1 MPDPRRLGPGPA
13 GRIRPATAE
22 ERKAEAN
29 RLIAYHSPIS
39 ERLTLERTAYSSQLI
54 PVTPY
59 ILVACAEAFLR
70 YPEMMRTID
79 AALPAEEVG
88 LAGHR
93 PGSNVNAVYLWSIA
107 NFFLVG
113 RKAIT
118 QMDPS
123 LDDPEAAFTVLD
135 FWERAALAF
144 RGDGTRQAADAGDVV
159 RPYPTEVID
168 ALMAGVVPVADA
180 DLRSRIKRFN
190 ATLVNHLFLLYF
202 DTRVGTGD
210 TGPYPLPDGRVLLV
224 RDVYRMG
231 HSDFWWSDVAAEV
244 PYQYLTM
251 ALVLDGV
258 DVAVTDFG
266 SAVTTPEDYLDHL
279 VGFGLFTT
287 DTADRSLAPVPLDA
301 VDELVPLLRRVN
313 AQHYRNVAAM
323 SRDEM
328 IRCGAYVY
336 FTFLKPFA
344 EVAGVADQLDWTVPL
359 AVPPPVVEL
368 ISAIDEVDLPA
379 PDPDAPYYAPLR

>member
-1 MPDPRRLGPGPA
+1 VPDAAWTIPGLA
-13 GRIRPATAE
+13 GRTAPSDAAGRRE
-22 ERKAEAN
+22 AAN

-70 YPEMMRTID
+70 YPEMMRAID
-79 AALPAEEVG
+79 SALPAEQIG

-107 NFFLVG
+107 NFFLLG

-123 LDDPEAAFTVLD
+123 LDDPEAAWTVLD

-159 RPYPTEVID
+159 RPYPTEVVD
-168 ALMAGVVPVADA
+168 TLLAGVQPVADQ
-180 DLRSRIKRFN
+180 DTRSRLKRFN
-190 ATLVNHLFLLYF
+190 ATLVNYLFLLYF

-210 TGPYPLPDGRVLLV
+210 TGPYPLSDGRVLLV
-224 RDVYRMG
+224 RDAYRMG
-231 HSDFWWSDVAAEV
+231 RSDFWWSDVAADV

-258 DVAVTDFG
+258 DVTVTDFG
-266 SAVTTPEDYLDHL
+266 SAVTAPEDYLDHL

-287 DTADRSLAPVPLDA
+287 DNVDRSLAPVPLEV
-301 VDELVPLLRRVN
+301 VDELVPILQRVT
-313 AQHYRNVAAM
+313 AEHYRNVAAM

-328 IRCGAYVY
+328 IRCGAHVY
-336 FTFLKPFA
+336 FTFLEPFA
-344 EVAGVADQLDWTVPL
+344 EVAGVADELDWTVPL
-359 AVPPPVVEL
+359 AVPPPLVEL
-368 ISAIDEVDLPA
+368 ISAIDEVDLPE
-379 PDPDAPYYAPLR
+379 PDPDAPYYSPLA

>member
-1 MPDPRRLGPGPA
+1 MPEPLDGLPGLGARTPPSS
-13 GRIRPATAE
+13 AE

-39 ERLTLERTAYSSQLI
+39 QKLTLERTSYSSQLI

-59 ILVACAEAFLR
+59 IIVACAEAFYR

-79 AALPAEEVG
+79 AALPAEQIG

-113 RKAIT
+113 RNALL
-118 QMDPS
+118 QMDPA
-123 LDDPEAAFTVLD
+123 LDDAEAAYTVLD
-135 FWERAALAF
+135 FWERAALGF
-144 RGDGTRQAADAGDVV
+144 RGDGTRQAADAGNVV
-159 RPYPTEVID
+159 TPYPAGVID
-168 ALMAGVVPVADA
+168 TLLAGVGPVDDDDRA
-180 DLRSRIKRFN
+180 RIKRFN
-190 ATLVNHLFLLYF
+190 ATLVNYLFLLYF

-210 TGPYPLPDGRVLLV
+210 TGPYLLPDGRVLLV
-224 RDVYRMG
+224 RDAYRIG
-231 HSDFWWSDVAAEV
+231 HSDFWWSHVAADL

-258 DVAVTDFG
+258 DVTVTDFG

-279 VGFGLFTT
+279 VGFGIFTT
-287 DTADRSLAPVPLDA
+287 DTADRSLAPVPHSVL
-301 VDELVPLLRRVN
+301 DELVPVLRRVN

-344 EVAGVADQLDWTVPL
+344 EVAGVADQLDWTVPKAL
-359 AVPPPVVEL
+359 PEPVYEL
-368 ISAIDEVDLPA
+368 ISAIDEVDLPP
-379 PDPDAPYYAPLR
+379 PDPDVPYYPPIA